1 MGYYKDKDGYWY
13 VEGPTLVAF
22 LIKQRILSFVFD
34 GGEGIN
40 PITFFS
46 GMKEFSPLLKNELRK
61 AFNYFNLVI
70 LNQKRFTA
78 EDSNALERKKV
89 LFTRFCVVST
99 LYN

>member
-1 MGYYKDKDGYWY
+1 
-13 VEGPTLVAF
+13 
-22 LIKQRILSFVFD
+22 
-34 GGEGIN
+34 
-40 PITFFS
+40 
-46 GMKEFSPLLKNELRK
+46 MKEFSPLLKNELRK

-78 EDSNALERKKV
+78 EDSNALERNKV